1 MNLTVHDVKSIEV
14 RTVEFD
20 NLAFVTKELTIFGE
34 DGKELVS
41 VTLFGQT
48 KEDLKL
54 SIKNNCS
61 IM

>member
-1 MNLTVHDVKSIEV
+1 MELTVHEVKSIEV
-14 RTVEFD
+14 RTVDFD
-20 NLAFVTKELTIFGE
+20 NLAFVTKDITVFGE
-34 DGKELVS
+34 GGKELV
-41 VTLFGQT
+41 VITLFGET